1 MHVSF
6 LHRYHINKTTSTAI
20 DNIFMDKAKNSDYTI
35 EPIINGLSDHDGQEL
50 ILHNIK
56 IIDKKTQFT
65 VKRLI
70 NNTTIAQFKSNLSYE
85 S

>member
-1 MHVSF
+1 ME
-6 LHRYHINKTTSTAI
+6 
-20 DNIFMDKAKNSDYTI
+20 KAKNSDYTI
-35 EPIINGLSDHDGQEL
+35 VPINNGLSDHDAQEL

>member
-1 MHVSF
+1 MPLFRGSVEDF
-6 LHRYHINKTTSTAI
+6 PTRITKTTSTAI

-35 EPIINGLSDHDGQEL
+35 EPTINGLSDNDAQEL

-65 VKRLI
+65 V
-70 NNTTIAQFKSNLSYE
+70 N
-85 S
+85 

>member
-1 MHVSF
+1 
-6 LHRYHINKTTSTAI
+6 
-20 DNIFMDKAKNSDYTI
+20 MDKAKNSDYTI
-35 EPIINGLSDHDGQEL
+35 EPIINGLSDHDAQEL

-70 NNTTIAQFKSNLSYE
+70 NNTTIAQFKLNLSYE